1 MRARNLPHRASF
13 IFVHNSAG
21 ALFVQQ
27 RVAWKETYPSH
38 YDPAPVRAAR
48 QRACIQRLTRAAA
61 AVRHQGGVVDA
72 GESYEDNAVREVA
85 EEMGV
90 VGGPRLSCHVRRAA
104 DAAGVGGCGR
114 RVDEPGCGCS
124 ARARRPLLPGQRRGA
139 GGVRASHRGGR
150 AHAARR
156 RLNRVKLNQRHAR
169 SRGFDGV
176 RHQRGLGALLRGGVG
191 AQRVPAALLELL
203 RQQEVWVAAGRCT
216 GSTRQAARLSPPAS
230 STHARTC
237 RRARRRRGSRR
248 RRSRSPT
255 ASCRGTT
262 SARSGAP

>member
-90 VGGPRLSCHVRRAA
+90 VGAPLAPLFDFYFADAVTRVWGRAFRATYDGPLTLQASEVAGGEWMSLDAAAQRARDGPCCPDSAAALAEYVRRIE
-104 DAAGVGGCGR
+104 AG
-114 RVDEPGCGCS
+114 ELT
-124 ARARRPLLPGQRRGA
+124 RP
-139 GGVRASHRGGR
+139 GGV
-150 AHAARR
+150 
-156 RLNRVKLNQRHAR
+156 
-169 SRGFDGV
+169 
-176 RHQRGLGALLRGGVG
+176 
-191 AQRVPAALLELL
+191 
-203 RQQEVWVAAGRCT
+203 
-216 GSTRQAARLSPPAS
+216 
-230 STHARTC
+230 
-237 RRARRRRGSRR
+237 
-248 RRSRSPT
+248 
-255 ASCRGTT
+255 
-262 SARSGAP
+262 